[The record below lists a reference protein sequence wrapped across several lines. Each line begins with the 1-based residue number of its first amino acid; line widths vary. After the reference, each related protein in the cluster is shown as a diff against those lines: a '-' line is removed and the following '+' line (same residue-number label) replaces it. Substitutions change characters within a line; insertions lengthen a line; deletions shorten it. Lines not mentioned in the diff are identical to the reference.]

1 VDDRASALRIAE
13 QPDQVGHPVQGK
25 INGVFGPAGEDLLL
39 DLAHPNLDIHRSSLL
54 GAPSRPART
63 AGYGRLTVRQF
74 QNASGYRL
82 VVQAREREPVAD
94 QRCISASRAGSLAE
108 RV

>member
-39 DLAHPNLDIHRSSLL
+39 DLAHPNLDIHLPRLL
-54 GAPSRPART
+54 GTPSRPART
-63 AGYGRLTVRQF
+63 AGCRLLTARQF
-74 QNASGYRL
+74 QNASGDRL
-82 VVQAREREPVAD
+82 VVQAREREPVTD
-94 QRCISASRAGSLAE
+94 ERC
-108 RV
+108 RVAR